1 MAKPLR
7 SLHEYEV
14 RYAHAERDQAGA
26 RSGCGAGT
34 ELWKELAETGAD
46 EARSAEIATLSERIE
61 SLFQEAR
68 IVRSR
73 TRFGAQEAIIAR
85 ARAEERLERELAKVA

>member
-1 MAKPLR
+1 MRTLNEIK
-7 SLHEYEV
+7 HEAD
-14 RYAHAERDQAGA
+14 RAAA
-26 RSGCGAGT
+26 RRT

-46 EARSAEIATLSERIE
+46 EARSAEIAALSERIE

-85 ARAEERLERELAKVA
+85 ARAEERLDRELAKVA

>member
-1 MAKPLR
+1 MRTLNEIKQELDRA
-7 SLHEYEV
+7 
-14 RYAHAERDQAGA
+14 AA
-26 RSGCGAGT
+26 RRT

-73 TRFGAQEAIIAR
+73 ARFGAQEAIIAR
-85 ARAEERLERELAKVA
+85 ARAEERLDSELAKVA